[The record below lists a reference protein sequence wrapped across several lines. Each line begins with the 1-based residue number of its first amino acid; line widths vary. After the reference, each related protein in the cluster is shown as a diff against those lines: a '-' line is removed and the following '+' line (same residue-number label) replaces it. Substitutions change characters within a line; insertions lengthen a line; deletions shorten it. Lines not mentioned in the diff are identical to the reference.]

1 MTIMWTTSVCCSIC
15 MFSKPR
21 IKIETNILEHLK
33 CFRKYFLTYVKV
45 AVSLCIFKFYS
56 KGLNVFCCDEYAKV
70 LRIRFA
76 WLVAAHQMTISA
88 NVISLKLCGEK
99 TSQIR
104 KG

>member
-1 MTIMWTTSVCCSIC
+1 
-15 MFSKPR
+15 MFSQ
-21 IKIETNILEHLK
+21 I
-33 CFRKYFLTYVKV
+33 YVKV
-45 AVSLCIFKFYS
+45 AVFLCIFKFYL

-70 LRIRFA
+70 LRIKFA